1 MQAQAMQE
9 IHVETPKQLLD
20 LCERIRGSRW
30 LALDTEFMREKT
42 YYPKFCLLQLC
53 NGETAASIDPITL
66 HDLEPLLEIIYDPS
80 VLKVWHSARQ
90 DLEIF
95 HHLWHELPAPLFDTQ
110 LAATLIGLGDQV
122 GYGNLVGSILG
133 HNLDK
138 GHTRTDWS
146 LRPLEKPQLRYALDD
161 VIYLGELYL
170 NLDRRLRELQ
180 RDQWLEEDFATLAD
194 PSTYINVPEDAWQRI
209 KGRQK
214 LKGAQLAVL
223 RSLAAW
229 RETSAMKADRPRRWI
244 LKDEVMVELAR
255 RQPGNAVG
263 LERVRGLEAGTLKR
277 HGNELLEL
285 IGAAARLPK
294 SQWPGENNLWPRLS
308 SNQDAQ
314 VDLLMCS
321 LRLLSEKH
329 RITPTAI
336 CNRRELEAL
345 VCGGRDLDLLHG
357 WRRALAGEALLQVL
371 EGKCSPSMENGRLTL
386 TGLP

>member
-1 MQAQAMQE
+1 MQE
-9 IHVETPKQLLD
+9 IHVETQQQLMN
-20 LCERIRGSRW
+20 LCERIRGSHW

-53 NGETAASIDPITL
+53 NGDIAASIDPL
-66 HDLEPLLEIIYDPS
+66 ALDDLGPLLEIIYDSS

-95 HHLWHELPAPLFDTQ
+95 HHLWQKLPAPLFDTQ

-122 GYGNLVGSILG
+122 GYGNLVGSVLG

-146 LRPLEKPQLRYALDD
+146 FRPLEQSQLRYALDD

-180 RDQWLEEDFATLAD
+180 RDQWLEEDFAALAD
-194 PSTYINVPEDAWQRI
+194 SSTYISVPEEAWQRI

-214 LKGAQLAVL
+214 LKGVQLAVL
-223 RSLAAW
+223 QSLAAW
-229 RETSAMKADRPRRWI
+229 RETRAMQADRPRRWI

-255 RQPGNAVG
+255 RQPRNSDG
-263 LERVRGLEAGTLKR
+263 LERIRGLEASTLKR

-285 IGAAARLPK
+285 MGAAARLPR
-294 SQWPGENNLWPRLS
+294 SRWPRENNLPHRLS
-308 SNQDAQ
+308 PNQDAQ

-321 LRLLSEKH
+321 LRLLAEIH

-336 CNRRELEAL
+336 CNRRELEAM
-345 VCGGRDLDLLHG
+345 VGGVRDVDLLHG
-357 WRRALAGEALLQVL
+357 WRRALAGETMLQVL
-371 EGKCSPSMENGRLTL
+371 EGRCSPSMENGRLTL
-386 TGLP
+386 TGLS